1 MVCGYRPKMYEK
13 MKENERRKAM
23 ETETDNGQ
31 KAYQRRTGSKFV
43 SSTERER
50 ENLGTNAPS
59 IDARAREKTANR
71 NLKQPH

>member
-1 MVCGYRPKMYEK
+1 MYEK
-13 MKENERRKAM
+13 KKKNERRKAM

-50 ENLGTNAPS
+50 ERENLGTNAPS